1 MDDDIIDPPEL
12 LIEVAD
18 ELGLAH
24 ERIPTVRRTSVLIA
38 GRGDVSALRWGEDD
52 PELVLLHGG
61 GQNAHTWDLVA
72 MQLGV
77 PALAVDLPGHGH
89 SYRREDRNYWPQEN
103 AVAVATVIEQLASGA
118 RCVVGMSLGG
128 LTTIRLAATRPD
140 LVPRAVVVDVTPGV
154 MAHHATRTRKQ
165 RGTTA
170 LIQGPRTYASRDD
183 MIGEAVRAS
192 PRRPASAT
200 RRGVLHNSYKLPDGT
215 WTWRYDLGDRAEDF
229 TMLWDDVD
237 AIAAPIMLV
246 RGRESVFVPE
256 SDAVEFARRQPG
268 ARLEVV
274 PGAGHS
280 VQSDQPVA
288 LAGLIAD
295 FVHG

>member
-1 MDDDIIDPPEL
+1 MDEDIVDPPEL

-18 ELGLAH
+18 ELGLSH
-24 ERIPTVRRTSVLIA
+24 DRIPTVRRTSVPIE
-38 GRGDVSALRWGEDD
+38 GRGDLSALRWGEDD
-52 PELVLLHGG
+52 PELVFLHGG

-72 MQLGV
+72 MQLSV
-77 PALAVDLPGHGH
+77 PAVAVDLPGHGH
-89 SYRREDRNYWPQEN
+89 SYRREDRNYWPPEN
-103 AVAVATVIEQLASGA
+103 AVAVATVIEQLAPSA
-118 RCVVGMSLGG
+118 RGVIGMSLGG
-128 LTTIRLAATRPD
+128 LTAIRLAATRPD

-154 MAHHATRTRKQ
+154 MAHHATRTQQQ

-183 MIGEAVRAS
+183 MIAEAVRAS

-200 RRGVLHNSYKLPDGT
+200 RRGVIHNSRKLPDGT

-229 TMLWDDVD
+229 TTLWNDVD
-237 AIAAPIMLV
+237 AISAPIMLV
-246 RGRESVFVPE
+246 RGRESVFVPM

-274 PGAGHS
+274 AGAGHS
-280 VQSDQPVA
+280 VQSDQPIA

-295 FVHG
+295 FVYG